1 MYKKIFVT
9 VFLINVIFLSV
20 FFGISNP
27 NENLKAENLEKIIVD
42 IKNSNALIN
51 TYSNLIKEIIPA
63 DEQQQK
69 LFK

>member
-27 NENLKAENLEKIIVD
+27 SESLKAENLE
-42 IKNSNALIN
+42 NTIN
-51 TYSNLIKEIIPA
+51 THYLI
-63 DEQQQK
+63 Q
-69 LFK
+69 L

>member
-27 NENLKAENLEKIIVD
+27 SESLKAENLEKIIVD

-63 DEQQQK
+63 YEQQQK

>member
-27 NENLKAENLEKIIVD
+27 NESLKAENLEKIIVD

>member
-27 NENLKAENLEKIIVD
+27 NERLKAENLEKIIVD